1 MKGGASSRQRA
12 DQPTGEPRAAV
23 PPGRRGQT
31 WFTPEYVAW
40 CKRHRLKPEKIAE
53 CVLHTW
59 AMGHPGTYTVHI
71 ESRRPVVDGEFL
83 DHE

>member
-1 MKGGASSRQRA
+1 MKRGAISHGRA
-12 DQPTGEPRAAV
+12 SEPTAEPRTV
-23 PPGRRGQT
+23 PQGRRGQT

-83 DHE
+83 DRE